1 MVNHYLIFICIPI
14 LILMIILLEDGK
26 EYATIIVTDQ
36 CLSLIPPSHLI
47 CTAEKTS
54 LHKCEKV

>member
-1 MVNHYLIFICIPI
+1 MINHYLIFIRIPI
-14 LILMIILLEDGK
+14 PILMIILLEDGK
-26 EYATIIVTDQ
+26 KYATIVTYQ